1 MDVPGAPVSV
11 EVCTGIADHDEPVIS
26 LWPSPNDGRF
36 TVVGAGLHGS
46 VNLQVIGLDGRLVHE
61 QRMVMRSGT
70 PVQVELP
77 GSTAPGVFTVRVL
90 AEDAQAAVRIVV
102 E

>member
-1 MDVPGAPVSV
+1 M
-11 EVCTGIADHDEPVIS
+11 
-26 LWPSPNDGRF
+26 
-36 TVVGAGLHGS
+36 
-46 VNLQVIGLDGRLVHE
+46 IGLDGRLVHE

-90 AEDAQAAVRIVV
+90 AEDAQDAVRIVI